1 MRYGHFIR
9 CALLL
14 FLLSAWPVFPAVL
27 RLSGATSETFRAAW
41 SPSFDFDPADR
52 MILEEK
58 IALCD
63 PSRPMQERVLSVAR
77 SFLGVPYVHGA
88 LEKKE
93 ETLVINLRALD
104 CWTFVENSM
113 AIALAAT
120 ADSEPAETFPQYVQQ
135 LRYWGG
141 KIEGYGSRLHYFSSW
156 LIQAQQLGYLKD
168 ITAALPGATP
178 LRKSINFMST
188 HSNAYPALRDPEALR
203 QIGQVE
209 QRLSRHAWHYIP
221 QHKVAA
227 MEAEIRDGDIIAITS
242 GKLGLDIA
250 HEGFALRVNGRVHLL
265 HASSLGKRVVVSAQ
279 PLAEYLISQKG
290 QTGILV
296 ARL

>member
-1 MRYGHFIR
+1 MQYGHSIR
-9 CALLL
+9 CLILL

-27 RLSGATSETFRAAW
+27 RLSGANLKVVRAAW

-52 MILEEK
+52 KILEEK

-63 PSRPMQERVLSVAR
+63 PSKPMQERVLTVAR

-93 ETLVINLRALD
+93 EILVINLRALD

-113 AIALAAT
+113 AVALAA
-120 ADSEPAETFPQYVQQ
+120 AIDDEPSETFPQFVQQ

-141 KIEGYGSRLHYFSSW
+141 KIDGYGSRLHYFSSW

-168 ITAALPGATP
+168 ITAALPGAIP

-188 HSNAYPALRDPEALR
+188 HPNAYPALRNPEILR
-203 QIGQVE
+203 QVEIVE
-209 QRLSRHAWHYIP
+209 QRLSRHAWYYIP

-227 MEAEIRDGDIIAITS
+227 MEEEIKDGDIIAITS

-250 HEGFALRVNGRVHLL
+250 HEGFALRVRGRVHLL
-265 HASSLGKRVVVSAQ
+265 HASSLGKRVVISAL
-279 PLAEYLISQKG
+279 PLAEYLIAQKG

-296 ARL
+296 ARM